1 MKKIKLYAKR
11 LFIFL
16 VGVLI
21 SLGFWLLSS
30 NGEVTL
36 PTGAVAAQSF
46 TRASTNSP
54 KVVFFGSS
62 TTVGVGATRGDRRW
76 STLLSRYLDWQEF
89 NEGLSGSSLS
99 KAPRTDKSW
108 PIPAAVERWKDAV
121 LRRHPDRVVMLYGA
135 NDAFWKL
142 PLGETQS
149 SATFRGDLKTL
160 LSEMTAEFRP
170 EQLVVVTPQPNQAT
184 LERRSP
190 YDTALK
196 KGAQKIGAH
205 FIDATQASDFLE
217 DLAAFS
223 ADGLHLNNLGH
234 AAFASYLAGKLV
246 DQGITPMPPLAQGGI
261 SLPNVQKP
269 LSGGFL
275 RVDLAHPLSFGEIRT
290 ISARWVAPG
299 EARLI
304 VMRPDGRDGY
314 EAIYRTPLFS
324 VKSGLTQTVVP
335 RWWVLKGDR
344 LAVWTNTNCLGSE
357 PSNTPQHLAFSQ
369 NMSAAIT
376 DVKSTQAQAQEST
389 LAVWI
394 APKTGDLNH

>member
-1 MKKIKLYAKR
+1 MRNTKAVTKR
-11 LFIFL
+11 FVIFL
-16 VGVLI
+16 
-21 SLGFWLLSS
+21 LGGLMCACCWMLGSYGQIAFPAGAVTAQSS
-30 NGEVTL
+30 N
-36 PTGAVAAQSF
+36 
-46 TRASTNSP
+46 RASASLP

-76 STLLSRYLDWQEF
+76 STLLSRYLNWQEI
-89 NEGLSGSSLS
+89 NESLSGSSLS

-142 PLGETQS
+142 PLGDTQS

-160 LSEMTAEFRP
+160 LSEMTTEFRP

-196 KGAQKIGAH
+196 QGAQKIGAH

-223 ADGLHLNNLGH
+223 ADSLHLNNLGH
-234 AAFASYLAGKLV
+234 SAFASYLAGKLA
-246 DQGITPMPPLAQGGI
+246 DRGIIPMPPLAQGGTP
-261 SLPNVQKP
+261 LPNVQKP

-275 RVDLAHPLSFGEIRT
+275 RVDLAHPLSFGELRT

-299 EARLI
+299 EARLM
-304 VMRPDGRDGY
+304 VMRPDGRGGY

-324 VKSGLTQTVVP
+324 VKPGQTQTAVP
-335 RWWVLKGDR
+335 RWWVLEGDR

-357 PSNTPQHLAFSQ
+357 PSDTPQHLAFSQ
-369 NMSAAIT
+369 NMSVAIT
-376 DVKSTQAQAQEST
+376 DVKSTQAQAERST
-389 LAVWI
+389 LAVWT
-394 APKTGDLNH
+394 APKIGG